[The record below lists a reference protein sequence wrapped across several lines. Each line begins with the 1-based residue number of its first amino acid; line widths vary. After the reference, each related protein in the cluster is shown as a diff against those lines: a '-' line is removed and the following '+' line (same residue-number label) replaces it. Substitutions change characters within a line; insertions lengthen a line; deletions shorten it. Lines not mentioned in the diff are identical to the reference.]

1 MKCPGFACIAVLPEQ
16 PRALCS
22 AALAGGL
29 GYNLIAAATIA
40 FAAATNVV
48 SGAKRQWASA
58 ACSDVFDPFAKAA
71 QSTAAAP
78 RHQEDASAKKHKSPS
93 SSSSHGVDDGGG
105 AGSKHS
111 KGGKD
116 SDKNRDKKRSK

>member
-16 PRALCS
+16 PRAFCS

-93 SSSSHGVDDGGG
+93 HGGDDGGG